1 MQKHLPQL
9 LFIPD
14 YQLIRAKVIPFIRYL
29 GRTGSNFSVF
39 R

>member
-14 YQLIRAKVIPFIRYL
+14 YQLTRAKVIPFIRYL
-29 GRTGSNFSVF
+29 GRTRSDFSVF